1 MQIHDDHKADL
12 AENPN
17 RYVSPERGQSFH
29 TVERVLG
36 SSIVKKGEESPP
48 TPLKKERVFSLAPTV
63 NKKFMIQV
71 AKQSSTLNTIKE
83 SKSKHDN
90 ANPSDSQS
98 TSSASCFSVD
108 SNSDNEV

>member
-48 TPLKKERVFSLAPTV
+48 TPLKKGVPRPLPLIFVR
-63 NKKFMIQV
+63 
-71 AKQSSTLNTIKE
+71 TLTYTSPLNFWIGRPMLMKNLRLFLILIKYL
-83 SKSKHDN
+83 
-90 ANPSDSQS
+90 
-98 TSSASCFSVD
+98 SVWY
-108 SNSDNEV
+108 VWRKLRCVVYGVGVG